1 MESKQMTNRILFA
14 LAGLALSAS
23 AGGACLPPSLNQIA
37 AGSNP
42 RGDWVGWWCPSGR
55 PYVAACLKS
64 TCSLVGSK
72 RAVAA
77 WVSNPSE
84 PPLTFGRD
92 PHQDAELRAVWE
104 PERAKLDALKP

>member
-1 MESKQMTNRILFA
+1 MKHLATLTLA
-14 LAGLALSAS
+14 LAGAAH
-23 AGGACLPPSLNQIA
+23 AACLPPALDKIA

-42 RGDWVGWWCPSGR
+42 RGDWVGWWCPNGH

-72 RAVAA
+72 RAVAT
-77 WVSNPSE
+77 WLGNPSLDA
-84 PPLTFGRD
+84 LTFGRD
-92 PHQDAELRAVWE
+92 PHTDAAIRAVWA